1 MIIKKIQQPASYPQ
15 NQICDAYSENN
26 NNVYNCGY
34 INNKLKFL
42 PTNLVNGLA
51 ENSIKSINAREETEN
66 YYAIGKDAFALG
78 EYTEASGQHSHAE
91 GHYTTASGSTS
102 HAEGYSTKAAGF
114 TSHAE
119 GCVTES
125 LGEGSHAEGH
135 YTKASSDGAHAEG
148 LGTIASGVNQHV
160 QGKYNIA
167 NSNYA
172 HIVGNGESEEARSN
186 CHTIDFN
193 GDAWFKG
200 DVFVYSNGGTGWDEG
215 SCRLQPTSEKVTE
228 LNFNATHMQYPS
240 ALAIVEEGY
249 YMPNETITIGGQNID
264 TAIMIFGNVTSAT
277 KSLITMVKM
286 PKSLKFINSITCSHL
301 QVEARGISGYLNG
314 NAGFNEFYNTSG
326 YTIDCCKVDDYTIRL
341 LVNKSSA
348 WTNTTNNTPIV
359 LYGEV
364 TFFLSE

>member
-1 MIIKKIQQPASYPQ
+1 M
-15 NQICDAYSENN
+15 
-26 NNVYNCGY
+26 
-34 INNKLKFL
+34 
-42 PTNLVNGLA
+42 
-51 ENSIKSINAREETEN
+51 
-66 YYAIGKDAFALG
+66 
-78 EYTEASGQHSHAE
+78 
-91 GHYTTASGSTS
+91 
-102 HAEGYSTKAAGF
+102 
-114 TSHAE
+114 
-119 GCVTES
+119 
-125 LGEGSHAEGH
+125 
-135 YTKASSDGAHAEG
+135 
-148 LGTIASGVNQHV
+148 
-160 QGKYNIA
+160 
-167 NSNYA
+167 
-172 HIVGNGESEEARSN
+172 
-186 CHTIDFN
+186 
-193 GDAWFKG
+193 
-200 DVFVYSNGGTGWDEG
+200 FVYSNGGTGWDEG

-264 TAIMIFGNVTSAT
+264 TAIMIFGIVTSAT

-348 WTNTTNNTPIV
+348 WTNITNNTPIV